1 MSLKTTRKG
10 QSFESQGK
18 GMTAVSR
25 LPIGL
30 SFERILIP
38 FTGVTL
44 AEMTEVRLVA
54 NGETIRTFRS
64 AAKLETQNRFD
75 GMAATNGIL
84 VLNLVRHGL
93 RTRAGEELTKIGTGA
108 PRNNNAGSPAYNPN
122 PITTFAVEI
131 DVDAGA
137 TNPPVFGVPKLHQ
150 DLPAPT
156 GAIVKS
162 KQYTYS
168 PTGAGVFEIADLPKG
183 ELINRVFFYTPN
195 NKIDSLEV
203 ERDNFVSF
211 SRSTAENQLLQS
223 EGQRV
228 PQTGLWVYD
237 PTENGNGSEGLPTA
251 NVHDLRFRLEMSA
264 AETVEVV
271 VETLSLLKV

>member
-64 AAKLETQNRFD
+64 AAKLEAQNKFD
-75 GMAATNGIL
+75 GMAATDGIL
-84 VLNLVRHGL
+84 VINLVRHGL

-108 PRNNNAGSPAYNPN
+108 PRNNDSGSAMYNPN
-122 PITTFAVEI
+122 PITTFSLEI

-150 DLPAPT
+150 DLPGPT
-156 GAIVKS
+156 GAIIKS
-162 KQYTYS
+162 KQYNYS
-168 PTGAGVFEIADLPKG
+168 PGGSGTFEIADLPKG
-183 ELINRVFFYTPN
+183 ELINRIFFYSPN
-195 NKIDSLEV
+195 NKIDSL
-203 ERDNFVSF
+203 
-211 SRSTAENQLLQS
+211 
-223 EGQRV
+223 
-228 PQTGLWVYD
+228 
-237 PTENGNGSEGLPTA
+237 
-251 NVHDLRFRLEMSA
+251 
-264 AETVEVV
+264 
-271 VETLSLLKV
+271 